1 MVTAAKDDE
10 IFMRAPV
17 SNRKAQAPSR
27 VFLVAGGS
35 GLGDKMSTGGKPRKC
50 CSPRLALRK
59 FEGPRVSELSAWD
72 SFYVIVGGA
81 AGALIG
87 LQFVVMT
94 LIAEKPSAWI
104 AEAGPVFSTP
114 TIVHFSA
121 ILLVS
126 ALLRVPW
133 PTVMAAA
140 FACGAVGLSGLIYT
154 LLLAWRMHKQTAYQP
169 DAEDWSFHLLL
180 PLLAYAL
187 LTLAPLPS
195 LAQGQTLFG
204 IGAGV
209 LLLLFAGIHNA
220 WDAVTYQVF
229 VLRKPGPDNA
239 PPPD

>member
-1 MVTAAKDDE
+1 
-10 IFMRAPV
+10 V
-17 SNRKAQAPSR
+17 S
-27 VFLVAGGS
+27 
-35 GLGDKMSTGGKPRKC
+35 D
-50 CSPRLALRK
+50 
-59 FEGPRVSELSAWD
+59 LSAWD

-94 LIAEKPSAWI
+94 LIAEKPSVRI

-133 PTVMAAA
+133 PSVMAAA
-140 FACGAVGLSGLIYT
+140 LACGAVGLCGLVYT
-154 LLLAWRMHKQTAYQP
+154 LLLAWRMRKQTAYQP

-187 LTLAPLPS
+187 LALALLLSP
-195 LAQGQTLFG
+195 AEGRGTLFG

-229 VLRKPGPDNA
+229 VVRQPTEPPDNA
-239 PPPD
+239 PPSD